1 MSEPRRE
8 IIVRIGGHVRLARLM
23 GTTAADAIWSGLP
36 VYGTA
41 EKPAAGLVAFLV
53 HIALSGDDSVRM
65 RAETEPLDDGILGY
79 CLTTQRIVLGDA
91 GPPPLDARILQAPQ
105 VIIPWA
111 RLIDPYPAEM
121 LASVPQ
127 GARTA
132 LLHADS

>member
-1 MSEPRRE
+1 MS
-8 IIVRIGGHVRLARLM
+8 
-23 GTTAADAIWSGLP
+23 TATADAVWAGLP

-41 EKPAAGLVAFLV
+41 EKPAHALVSFPV
-53 HIALSGDDSVRM
+53 HIAPSVDDRVRM
-65 RAETEPLDDGILGY
+65 RAETAPLDDGILGY
-79 CLTTQRIVLGDA
+79 CLTTKRIVLGDA